1 MPAKSQAQQRF
12 MGMVHAE
19 KEGKL
24 DKSKLDPEFAAKIEA
39 IAKRIKAKD
48 AEDLA
53 DTSHKNLPEKVKKA
67 SAMPTK
73 KKERK
78 SPGEVI
84 NYKEI
89 EKMYKKLKKVSP
101 PEGNSQG
108 QKLASVEYRGHT
120 FPGYN
125 KPMKSWRKEK
135 KKVVLAKKGDKVKIV
150 HFGASG
156 YGHNYSE
163 AARKS
168 YLARSAGIKGANDKF
183 SANYWA
189 RKVLW
194 AGKGGSVKSSP
205 KGVQGKY
212 ASAKYMKVEKDRT
225 KSERVIGGIMGGG
238 VPSALLTGALNLGS
252 LKKNPKGVLSS
263 AVTAGAFGSAIG
275 TIFSSPKK
283 KTFVPVND

>member
-1 MPAKSQAQQRF
+1 MQDSQKSLKKWTEQEWTTPSGKKSSETGEVYLPKKKIERLKDTEEGKKRLARANRIKRK
-12 MGMVHAE
+12 GM
-19 KEGKL
+19 KEGKQFTQHG
-24 DKSKLDPEFAAKIEA
+24 EAAGTG
-39 IAKRIKAKD
+39 
-48 AEDLA
+48 L
-53 DTSHKNLPEKVKKA
+53 
-67 SAMPTK
+67 K
-73 KKERK
+73 KK
-78 SPGEVI
+78 
-84 NYKEI
+84 
-89 EKMYKKLKKVSP
+89 
-101 PEGNSQG
+101 
-108 QKLASVEYRGHT
+108 ASVEYRGHT

-125 KPMKSWRKEK
+125 KPMKSWRKGK
-135 KKVVLAKKGDKVKIV
+135 KKVVLAKKGDKVKII

-168 YLARSAGIKGANDKF
+168 YLARSAGIKGVNDKF

-225 KSERVIGGIMGGG
+225 PSERVIGGIMGGG

-263 AVTAGAFGSAIG
+263 AATAGAFGSALG